1 MKPIVLLAFLF
12 VTASGFS
19 QNLYYG
25 NVSENGIPVPGAS
38 ICVINASRCTTSDFD
53 GNYSIEVKIG
63 EQLKISFIGMKP
75 QIIKIT
81 SLNIQKN
88 DQTVVPVLSDDYS
101 TKLKKPTD
109 SVKISEPSGTFD
121 FNLLD
126 GVGEEYLMKIDR
138 SADHVYS
145 LRYKSEY
152 HKLSFEASH
161 ELVVSSPIRMS
172 HYQKTYAQGKSENGK
187 LIYQSPE
194 TNEIFSWGPN
204 VNSLEYSANPSEF
217 YPQGNIVNKT
227 FGNGSPVKLY
237 NPNDFFKNT
246 VDNKYLLNTQIESPK
261 GNFMKI
267 NFVYKTGKITIPT
280 SRNNEIATSVKY
292 FRNVSRYSKIETILS
307 YDDFENNLPNSNFI
321 INKIVFANAVTP
333 IHFDNHFAS
342 TLSNGLQRSYADS
355 ENNPYY
361 LIQNNVDKNKSK
373 TISFNFN
380 HKYAKLENSNIVNT
394 SFQFSEITNTNGQ
407 DFYFAGIAAPNFNK
421 RMERFTNFSVSD
433 VFNHTIN
440 NHGFVESKID
450 FRFQER
456 NLERNYFTGF
466 SSPNDFPENSSNQ
479 NKVDA
484 VQQRFEIFYNA
495 NVSYTL
501 QDILSYYDELVL
513 KANTNLNYSS
523 TVKGKFMP
531 NFLASAE
538 IRRLFNEQL
547 SFSVSHSY
555 NQVEPSLQNNNLNF
569 NSLRYNVSRFK
580 ELENNLEL
588 ITPKNA
594 IPTEEIN
601 TNLGLAYNLNYQWN
615 FNFTFYHKR
624 VENLYV
630 PNFNLNTVNWS
641 PDVNYKQN
649 GVEFEIQKT
658 VYGRRGL
665 SYNFNLNFTHYK
677 NKVISLN
684 NDFSRIPFAG
694 FADVNKNYIVG
705 QPLGVIVGNGYLR
718 DNNQNI
724 IIDDDGFPMEDSE
737 PKILGDPNPDFVVGF
752 FNTLKYKNF
761 ALNLSFDWSKGG
773 EMWNGTQQTLNYYGK
788 SDLTEKQRNTTNYVF
803 EGVKQDGSINTKAIA
818 FYDVNFPVEQNR
830 WTRYGID
837 GVAEDAIEDATYF
850 RLNSISLSYSNNS
863 DYQLKKVN
871 YTLSF
876 FVNNVFVLSK
886 SKTAFSSNSMFNS
899 LDSAGLDYF
908 NAPMM
913 RSFGSSLTIKF

>member
-1 MKPIVLLAFLF
+1 MKPILLLAFFF

-38 ICVINASRCTTSDFD
+38 ICVMNTSRCTTSDFD
-53 GNYSIEVKIG
+53 GNYAIEVKIG

-75 QIIKIT
+75 KIIKVT
-81 SLNIQKN
+81 SLNVQKN
-88 DQTVVPVLSDDYS
+88 DQTVEPVLNDDY
-101 TKLKKPTD
+101 TNKLKKPTD
-109 SVKISEPSGTFD
+109 SVKISEPSGIFD
-121 FNLLD
+121 FSLWE
-126 GVGEEYLMKIDR
+126 GMGEGYLMKIDR
-138 SADHVYS
+138 SADGLYN
-145 LRYKSEY
+145 LKYKSQY
-152 HKLSFEASH
+152 HKLSFEATQ
-161 ELVVSSPIRMS
+161 ELVVSSPIRMPN
-172 HYQKTYAQGKSENGK
+172 YQKTYAQGKSQNGQ
-187 LIYQSPE
+187 LLYQSPE

-204 VNSLEYSANPSEF
+204 INSLEYSGNPSEY

-227 FGNGSPVKLY
+227 LGNGNSVQLY

-246 VDNKYLLNTQIESPK
+246 VDNKYLLNTQIEGSK

-267 NFVYKTGKITIPT
+267 NFVYKTGRITIPT
-280 SRNNEIATSVKY
+280 SRNNEIAASLKY
-292 FRNVSRYSKIETILS
+292 FRNVSKYSKIETILS

-321 INKIVFANAVTP
+321 VNKIVFANAITP
-333 IHFDNHFAS
+333 VHFDNNFAS
-342 TLSNGLQRSYADS
+342 TLTNGLQRSYAAS

-361 LIQNNVDKNKSK
+361 LILNDVDKNKSK

-380 HKYAKLENSNIVNT
+380 HKYAKLKNSNIINT
-394 SFQFSEITNTNGQ
+394 GFQSSEITNTNGQ

-421 RMERFTNFSVSD
+421 RTERFTNFSVSD
-433 VFNHTIN
+433 VFNRTIDT
-440 NHGFVESKID
+440 HRFVETKID

-466 SSPNDFPENSSNQ
+466 TSPDDFPESGLNQ
-479 NKVDA
+479 NKINV

-495 NVSYTL
+495 NISYTFR
-501 QDILSYYDELVL
+501 DILSYYDELVL

-538 IRRLFNEQL
+538 IKRLFDEQL
-547 SFSVSHSY
+547 SFSISQSY

-569 NSLRYNVSRFK
+569 NSLRYNVGQFK
-580 ELENNLEL
+580 ELHNNLEL

-601 TNLGLAYNLNYQWN
+601 TNLGLAYALNYQWN
-615 FNFTFYHKR
+615 FSLTFYHKR

-658 VYGRRGL
+658 FYDRDFT
-665 SYNFNLNFTHYK
+665 YNFNLNFSHYK

-684 NDFSRIPFAG
+684 NNLDRIPFAG
-694 FADVNKNYIVG
+694 FADVNKSYIVG

-718 DNNQNI
+718 DHNQNI
-724 IIDDDGFPMEDSE
+724 IIGDDGFPIEDSE
-737 PKILGDPNPDFVVGF
+737 QKILGDPNPDFVAGF
-752 FNTLKYKNF
+752 FNSFKYKKF
-761 ALNLSFDWSKGG
+761 TLNLSFDWSQGG

-788 SDLTEKQRNTTNYVF
+788 SEVTEKQRNITNYVF
-803 EGVKQDGSINTKAIA
+803 EGVKQGGSVNTKPVS
-818 FYDVNFPVEQNR
+818 FYDVNLPVEQNR
-830 WTRYGID
+830 WIRYGID
-837 GVAEDAIEDATYF
+837 GVAEAGIEDATYF
-850 RLNSISLSYSNNS
+850 RLNSISLSYSNNP
-863 DYQLKKVN
+863 DYQLKKFN

-876 FVNNVFVLSK
+876 FVNNVFILSK
-886 SKTAFSSNSMFNS
+886 SKSAFSSNSMFSS

>member
-1 MKPIVLLAFLF
+1 MKPILLLALFF

-38 ICVINASRCTTSDFD
+38 ICVMNTSRCTTSDFD
-53 GNYSIEVKIG
+53 GNYAIEVKIG

-75 QIIKIT
+75 KIIKVT
-81 SLNIQKN
+81 SLNVQKN
-88 DQTVVPVLSDDYS
+88 DQTVEPVLNDDY
-101 TKLKKPTD
+101 TNKLKKPTD

-121 FNLLD
+121 FSLWE
-126 GVGEEYLMKIDR
+126 GMGEGYLMKIDR
-138 SADHVYS
+138 SADGLYN
-145 LRYKSEY
+145 LKYKSQY
-152 HKLSFEASH
+152 HKLSFEATQ
-161 ELVVSSPIRMS
+161 ELVVSSPIRMPN
-172 HYQKTYAQGKSENGK
+172 YQKTYAQGKSQNGQ
-187 LIYQSPE
+187 LLYQSPE

-204 VNSLEYSANPSEF
+204 INSLEYSGNPSEY

-227 FGNGSPVKLY
+227 SGNENSVQFY

-246 VDNKYLLNTQIESPK
+246 VDNKYLLNTQIEGPK

-267 NFVYKTGKITIPT
+267 NFVYKTGRITIPT
-280 SRNNEIATSVKY
+280 SRNNEITASLKY
-292 FRNVSRYSKIETILS
+292 FRNVSKYSKIETILS

-321 INKIVFANAVTP
+321 VNKIVFANAVTP
-333 IHFDNHFAS
+333 IHFDNNFAS
-342 TLSNGLQRSYADS
+342 TLTNGLQRSYAAS

-373 TISFNFN
+373 TTSFNFN
-380 HKYAKLENSNIVNT
+380 HKYAKLKNSNIINT
-394 SFQFSEITNTNGQ
+394 GFQSSEITNTNGQ
-407 DFYFAGIAAPNFNK
+407 DFYFAGIAEPNFNK
-421 RMERFTNFSVSD
+421 RKEMFTNFSVSD

-456 NLERNYFTGF
+456 NLERNYFIGF
-466 SSPNDFPENSSNQ
+466 TSPDDFPESGLNQ
-479 NKVDA
+479 NKLNV

-495 NVSYTL
+495 NISYTF

-531 NFLASAE
+531 NFLASTE
-538 IRRLFNEQL
+538 IKRLFDEQL
-547 SFSVSHSY
+547 SFSISQSY

-569 NSLRYNVSRFK
+569 NSLRYNVGQFK
-580 ELENNLEL
+580 ELQNNLEL

-601 TNLGLAYNLNYQWN
+601 TNLGLAYVLNYQWN
-615 FNFTFYHKR
+615 FSLTFYHKR

-630 PNFNLNTVNWS
+630 PNFNQNTVNWS
-641 PDVNYKQN
+641 SDVNYKQN

-658 VYGRRGL
+658 FYDRDFT
-665 SYNFNLNFTHYK
+665 YNFNLNFSHYK

-684 NDFSRIPFAG
+684 NNLDRIPFAG

-705 QPLGVIVGNGYLR
+705 QPLGVIVGNGYLK
-718 DNNQNI
+718 DHNQNI
-724 IIDDDGFPMEDSE
+724 IIDDDGFPIEDSE
-737 PKILGDPNPDFVVGF
+737 QKILGDPNPDFVAGF
-752 FNTLKYKNF
+752 FNSFKYKKF
-761 ALNLSFDWSKGG
+761 TLNLSFDWSQGG

-788 SDLTEKQRNTTNYVF
+788 SEVTEKQRNITNYVF
-803 EGVKQDGSINTKAIA
+803 EGVKQDGSVNTKPVS
-818 FYDVNFPVEQNR
+818 FYDVNLPVEQNR

-837 GVAEDAIEDATYF
+837 GVAEAGIEDATYF
-850 RLNSISLSYSNNS
+850 RLNSISLSYSNNP
-863 DYQLKKVN
+863 DYQLKKFN

-876 FVNNVFVLSK
+876 FVNNVFILSK
-886 SKTAFSSNSMFNS
+886 SKSAFSSNSMFSS